1 MIMRVCINGQ
11 WQDRTE
17 STVAELL
24 AALRFES
31 RRCAVERN
39 RRLVPR
45 AQHAETGLQ
54 ENDELE
60 IVTLVGGG

>member
-1 MIMRVCINGQ
+1 MRVCINGQ

-24 AALRFES
+24 SALRFEP

-39 RRLVPR
+39 RRIVPR
-45 AQHAETGLQ
+45 ARHAETGLE

>member
-1 MIMRVCINGQ
+1 MRVCINGQ

-24 AALRFES
+24 SALRFEP

-39 RRLVPR
+39 RRIVPR
-45 AQHAETGLQ
+45 ARHAETG
-54 ENDELE
+54 
-60 IVTLVGGG
+60 